1 MSDQPQ
7 RYLDG
12 PEPRRVAPWLLGIGL
27 LLLLASRIS
36 RIRGWFETPALI
48 LLVLGMVAQAVDA
61 IRTGQL
67 RPRFPN
73 KFPINVDRDE
83 RPFAF
88 WFLTSMFLLVSLF
101 FAGAVIVILLS

>member
-1 MSDQPQ
+1 M
-7 RYLDG
+7 
-12 PEPRRVAPWLLGIGL
+12 APWLLGIGL

-36 RIRGWFETPALI
+36 RIRDWFETPALI

-67 RPRFPN
+67 RARFPN

>member
-1 MSDQPQ
+1 LTPF
-7 RYLDG
+7 
-12 PEPRRVAPWLLGIGL
+12 GL
-27 LLLLASRIS
+27 
-36 RIRGWFETPALI
+36 
-48 LLVLGMVAQAVDA
+48 
-61 IRTGQL
+61 GQL
-67 RPRFPN
+67 RARFPN